1 MLFIGKL
8 SFIILSLLS
17 KCNQKCL
24 EKWSFIFITW
34 SFSAR
39 RLAPPCGQWQHKT
52 PLFYWMLLT
61 SGPFSAHRWGELYH
75 SGIHSGSAASTL
87 WTLISGS
94 AKGQQKFSVSQTL
107 LGKPKRARA
116 TVPKHLPPG
125 PNSFVLFLSKAEQ
138 NHNLKLRI
146 LNWPLKFRFLI
157 LKVLLLVVSD
167 VSWC

>member
-52 PLFYWMLLT
+52 PLFYWMLLM
-61 SGPFSAHRWGELYH
+61 SGPFSAHRWGELCH
-75 SGIHSGSAASTL
+75 SGIHSGSAVSTL
-87 WTLISGS
+87 RLISGS

-107 LGKPKRARA
+107 LGKPKLARA
-116 TVPKHLPPG
+116 TVPKHLPPDQ
-125 PNSFVLFLSKAEQ
+125 NSFVLFLSKAEQ

-146 LNWPLKFRFLI
+146 LNWPLKFRFFFFYLES
-157 LKVLLLVVSD
+157 VVVSGL
-167 VSWC
+167 WC